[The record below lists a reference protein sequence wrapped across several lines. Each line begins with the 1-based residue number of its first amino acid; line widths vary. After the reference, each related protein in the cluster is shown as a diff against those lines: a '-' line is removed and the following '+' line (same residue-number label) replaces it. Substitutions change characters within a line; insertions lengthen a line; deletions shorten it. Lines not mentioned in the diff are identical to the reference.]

1 MEDMLTRQRRGLTAQ
16 KHQFLL
22 RGIWILGLLVMAF
35 MGLLSAC
42 SPAKHPAAATVED
55 YLNALVDKDE
65 ARLVSLVCPENEAN
79 ALLEYDS
86 FSLVKTSLEG
96 LDCQAEVQD
105 GTAKVTCQ
113 GQILATY
120 GTENQQFDL
129 SERVYQVQEKGG
141 DWLICGP

>member
-1 MEDMLTRQRRGLTAQ
+1 MEPRLIKGKRST
-16 KHQFLL
+16 FL
-22 RGIWILGLLVMAF
+22 RGVRFSGLLVIALALI
-35 MGLLSAC
+35 GLLAAC
-42 SPAKHPAAATVED
+42 GSAKHPAAVTVED

-65 ARLVSLVCPENEAN
+65 ARLVSLVCPEYEAD
-79 ALLEYDS
+79 ALLEFDS

-105 GTAKVTCQ
+105 GTASVTCQ

-129 SERVYQVQEKGG
+129 SERVYQVEEKGG
-141 DWLICGP
+141 DWLICGQ